1 MGSVTSRQGVLW
13 WIIYL
18 FLAASGIGHR
28 ECCFGFVLVFVLVW
42 RRLGSVRFWRCAVSV
57 AVLGLL
63 RA

>member
-1 MGSVTSRQGVLW
+1 VGSVTSRQGVLW

-28 ECCFGFVLVFVLVW
+28 ECFGFVLVFVLVW
-42 RRLGSVRFWRCAVSV
+42 RLGSVRFWRCAVSV